1 VIDGAAVEVEMT
13 ETAWWLILGVA
24 LLLALAGALRFDV
37 LGLFLRDRLEHPD
50 PAAGRVTEPPP
61 AADAAAEATARHPAH
76 GHHRKPQH
84 HRSGGRHS

>member
-1 VIDGAAVEVEMT
+1 MT

-24 LLLALAGALRFDV
+24 VLLAIAGALRFDV

-50 PAAGRVTEPPP
+50 ATPGKLENEVPPQGPAP
-61 AADAAAEATARHPAH
+61 AARHPAH
-76 GHHRKPQH
+76 DAHHRKPQH